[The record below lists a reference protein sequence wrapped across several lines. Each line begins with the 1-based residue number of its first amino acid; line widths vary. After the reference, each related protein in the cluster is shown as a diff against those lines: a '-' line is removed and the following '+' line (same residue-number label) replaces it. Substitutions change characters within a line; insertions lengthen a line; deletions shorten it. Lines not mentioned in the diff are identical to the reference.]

1 VTLITGTRKGIGKFL
16 VEHYV
21 ARGHQVVGC
30 SRSDIDWEPP
40 GYRHFVAD
48 VIDEATAKTIFSHIR
63 GDYGQ
68 LDNLINN
75 AGIDSMNHTM
85 LTPLATVEQI
95 LDTNVVGSFQF
106 AVIAVAISMTA
117 AAFFKGDVLIPMDRP
132 IRLVVLGAG
141 GRMGQRLVRSLLH
154 AQGACLHAAVVRLGS
169 SLVGKDC
176 AEVVG
181 SGPTGVHFT
190 DDMLRS
196 LDGADGVLDFTQPE
210 VTLQCLEY
218 TSARGLVHIIG
229 TTGFNPEQEAAIA
242 GSQGARIVKS
252 GNMSVG
258 VQLLSVLAEIA
269 GRVLP
274 AEDWDAEVL
283 EMHHRHKV
291 DAPSGTALM
300 MGEAVAKGRQVDLG
314 SQAVRVRDGL
324 TGPREVGTIGFATLR
339 GGSVVGDHSLIFAGE
354 GEVFTLSHQALD
366 RQVFTRGALRAAR
379 WAWHQPAGVYSMQA
393 VLGLA
398 VN

>member
-1 VTLITGTRKGIGKFL
+1 
-16 VEHYV
+16 
-21 ARGHQVVGC
+21 
-30 SRSDIDWEPP
+30 
-40 GYRHFVAD
+40 
-48 VIDEATAKTIFSHIR
+48 
-63 GDYGQ
+63 
-68 LDNLINN
+68 
-75 AGIDSMNHTM
+75 
-85 LTPLATVEQI
+85 
-95 LDTNVVGSFQF
+95 
-106 AVIAVAISMTA
+106 MTA

-132 IRLVVLGAG
+132 IRLVVLGAS

-154 AQGACLHAAVVRLGS
+154 AQGACLHAAVVRPGS

-181 SGPTGVHFT
+181 SDPTGVHFT